1 VNLKKSPGFVYLFF
15 FCMSFHTS
23 VVLKIQKLLL
33 FRAMHNYITL
43 SMSESNNSE
52 NFNAAEKMLKTLT
65 QNFIPMK
72 MKELLPRT
80 CR

>member
-1 VNLKKSPGFVYLFF
+1 
-15 FCMSFHTS
+15 
-23 VVLKIQKLLL
+23 
-33 FRAMHNYITL
+33 MHNYITL

-52 NFNAAEKMLKTLT
+52 NLNAVEKMLKTLT
-65 QNFIPMK
+65 QNFITMK